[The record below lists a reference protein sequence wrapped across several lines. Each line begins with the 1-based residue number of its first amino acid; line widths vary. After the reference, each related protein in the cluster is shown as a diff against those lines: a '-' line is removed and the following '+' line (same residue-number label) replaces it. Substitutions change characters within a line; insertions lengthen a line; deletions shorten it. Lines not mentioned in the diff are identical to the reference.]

1 MLKKDIPCKLKT
13 RGDNVKLLKA
23 IILTII
29 VIIVAWYAIDFI
41 RYSNFDEKKKI
52 ADINGNTLVL
62 SVLKVEPDASY
73 MLSEVKVTDE
83 TKISGFGLKALF
95 VSNIEDLTHGQKVRV
110 WYNTNADNENIVEKV
125 VVYNLFNF
133 N

>member
-1 MLKKDIPCKLKT
+1 M
-13 RGDNVKLLKA
+13 KLLKV
-23 IILTII
+23 ITLTII
-29 VIIVAWYAIDFI
+29 VVIVAWYAIDFS

-52 ADINGNTLVL
+52 ADVNGNTLVL

-83 TKISGFGLKALF
+83 TKISGFGLKDLF
-95 VSNIEDLTHGQKVRV
+95 VNNIEDLTPGQKVRV